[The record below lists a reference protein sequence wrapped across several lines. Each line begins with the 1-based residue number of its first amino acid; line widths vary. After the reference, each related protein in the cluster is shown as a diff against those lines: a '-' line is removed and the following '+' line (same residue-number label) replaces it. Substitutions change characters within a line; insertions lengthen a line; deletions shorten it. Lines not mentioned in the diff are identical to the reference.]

1 MEEKQKINAK
11 IKNES
16 VGEEHDR
23 IISIKEDQRLQKRES
38 IDYSYI
44 SKNKRWNTVGEEHD
58 RIISIQE
65 NQRLRKRKSID
76 YSCVNKNKR

>member
-23 IISIKEDQRLQKRES
+23 IISI
-38 IDYSYI
+38 
-44 SKNKRWNTVGEEHD
+44 
-58 RIISIQE
+58 QE
-65 NQRLRKRKSID
+65 NQ
-76 YSCVNKNKR
+76 